1 MTTSI
6 DRCGLPNIRVLVADD
21 HAMVRSGL
29 QRIIDSEPGLC
40 VSGQAVD
47 GASTLVRLQD
57 GCCDVL
63 LLDMTMPAPSGPTL
77 IAQIRAQWPEL
88 PILVVSMHHEAAI
101 VRAAL
106 QAGANGYITK
116 DSEPQALL
124 EALRRV
130 AGHQR
135 YVEPR
140 LLDALAFAPPVPARQ
155 TLSPRERQVLQRLV
169 SGQSNSGI
177 ARALFLSEKTIS
189 THKTNLMLKLGVENI
204 ADLVRYADQ
213 QLPHGGEADKPA
225 T

>member
-1 MTTSI
+1 MTGHAE
-6 DRCGLPNIRVLVADD
+6 RCGLPIIRVLVADD

-29 QRIIDSEPGLC
+29 QRIIDSESGLC
-40 VSGQAVD
+40 VIGQAVD
-47 GASTLVRLQD
+47 GASTLAGLQD
-57 GCCDVL
+57 ACCDVV
-63 LLDMTMPAPSGPTL
+63 LLDMSMPAPSGPTL
-77 IAQIRAQWPEL
+77 IAQIRARWPDL

-116 DSEPQALL
+116 DSEPTALL

-140 LLDALAFAPPVPARQ
+140 LLDAMAFAPPVPARQ
-155 TLSPRERQVLQRLV
+155 TLSPRESQVLQRLA
-169 SGQSNSGI
+169 SGQSNRGI

-189 THKTNLMLKLGVENI
+189 THKTNLMLKLQVENI

-213 QLPHGGEADKPA
+213 QLPQGGEADEQA

>member
-1 MTTSI
+1 MNRPADQS
-6 DRCGLPNIRVLVADD
+6 DIRVLIADD

-29 QRIIDSEPGLC
+29 QRIIDSEPGLR

-47 GASTLVRLQD
+47 GVSTLAWLQA
-57 GCCDVL
+57 GHCDVL
-63 LLDMTMPAPSGPTL
+63 LLDMTMPALSGPTL
-77 IAQIRAQWPEL
+77 IGQIRAQWPEL

-130 AGHQR
+130 AGNGR
-135 YVEPR
+135 YIEPR
-140 LLDALAFAPPVPARQ
+140 LLDAMVFSPPAPARQ
-155 TLSPRERQVLQRLV
+155 ALSPRECQVLQRLAA
-169 SGQSNSGI
+169 GQSNSTI
-177 ARALFLSEKTIS
+177 ARALFLSEKTVS
-189 THKTNLMLKLGVENI
+189 SHKTNLMLKLGLENV

-213 QLPHGGEADKPA
+213 QPPVDGPAGESPA
-225 T
+225 

>member
-1 MTTSI
+1 MNHPADPSDI
-6 DRCGLPNIRVLVADD
+6 QVLIADD

-29 QRIIDSEPGLC
+29 QRIVDSEPGLHT
-40 VSGQAVD
+40 SGQAVD
-47 GASTLVRLQD
+47 GASTLAWLQSD
-57 GCCDVL
+57 RCDVL

-77 IAQIRAQWPEL
+77 IGQIRAQWPKL

-124 EALRRV
+124 EAVRQV
-130 AGHQR
+130 AGGDR
-135 YVEPR
+135 YIEPR
-140 LLDALAFAPPVPARQ
+140 LIEAMVFAQPAPARQ
-155 TLSPRERQVLQRLV
+155 ALTPRERQVLQRLAA
-169 SGQSNSGI
+169 GQSNGVI

-189 THKTNLMLKLGVENI
+189 SHKTNLMLKLGLENM

-213 QLPHGGEADKPA
+213 QPA
-225 T
+225 VDRPIG

>member
-1 MTTSI
+1 MNSSA
-6 DRCGLPNIRVLVADD
+6 DPASLPEIRVLIADD

-47 GASTLVRLQD
+47 GASTLVQLQD
-57 GCCDVL
+57 ERCDVL
-63 LLDMTMPAPSGPTL
+63 LLDMTMPAPSGPNL
-77 IAQIRAQWPEL
+77 IGQIRVQWPKL

-124 EALRRV
+124 QALRRV
-130 AGHQR
+130 AGNGR

-140 LLDALAFAPPVPARQ
+140 LLDAMVFAPPVPARQ
-155 TLSPRERQVLQRLV
+155 ALSPRECQVLQRLAA
-169 SGQSNSGI
+169 GQSNSVI

-189 THKTNLMLKLGVENI
+189 SHKTNLMVKLGVENM

-213 QLPHGGEADKPA
+213 QLPVNGEIGETPA
-225 T
+225 

>member
-1 MTTSI
+1 MNRPADQS
-6 DRCGLPNIRVLVADD
+6 DIRVLIADD

-29 QRIIDSEPGLC
+29 QRIVDSEPGLRA
-40 VSGQAVD
+40 SGQAVD
-47 GASTLVRLQD
+47 GASTLAWLQSKR
-57 GCCDVL
+57 CDVL

-77 IAQIRAQWPEL
+77 IGQIRAQWPRL

-106 QAGANGYITK
+106 QAGADGYITK

-130 AGHQR
+130 VGGGR
-135 YVEPR
+135 YIEPR
-140 LLDALAFAPPVPARQ
+140 LLDAMVFSPPVPARQ
-155 TLSPRERQVLQRLV
+155 ALSPRECQVLQRLAA
-169 SGQSNSGI
+169 GQSNSVI

-189 THKTNLMLKLGVENI
+189 SHKTNLMLKLGLENV

-213 QLPHGGEADKPA
+213 QTPVDGPMGETAA
-225 T
+225 